1 MWPFLSLT
9 QSLSLCSILALLGAV
24 FLRVLHRAA
33 WRRRGLRLAYVAV
46 FAILLAAHAAWSVG
60 LDWFVVSYWGAIVA
74 SVGLIVT
81 GFGVASLPL
90 AALVRVVFAFA
101 LLRKAPPAP
110 SHAPLMS
117 RRAFV
122 GAATAMV
129 PLGAM
134 GTAAGGFSAAVTPT
148 ALRTIPVTFP
158 KLRQLHPA
166 LEGFSILQLS
176 DLHLGAA
183 RNVRDLERFF
193 EGLTRR
199 PDLIVFTGDIADD
212 LNQLGPAL
220 HLAHQ
225 FRARCG
231 VLASLGNHE
240 YLHDVRRARAIFD
253 ASPVPLLVDTGT
265 TLRVGGASLYVAG
278 ANDPVVIRTNIQP
291 FLEGSIDRALGDAP
305 SDAFRL
311 LLSHRPEGFDPA
323 ARHGVDLTLSG
334 HTHGGQIGFNG
345 KSAFEPLWPDGY
357 LWGAYRRGTSR
368 LYTTSGFGDWFPFR
382 IGCSTEAPLVVLTSE
397 RTSISGARSL

>member
-1 MWPFLSLT
+1 M
-9 QSLSLCSILALLGAV
+9 A
-24 FLRVLHRAA
+24 
-33 WRRRGLRLAYVAV
+33 
-46 FAILLAAHAAWSVG
+46 
-60 LDWFVVSYWGAIVA
+60 
-74 SVGLIVT
+74 
-81 GFGVASLPL
+81 
-90 AALVRVVFAFA
+90 
-101 LLRKAPPAP
+101 
-110 SHAPLMS
+110 
-117 RRAFV
+117 
-122 GAATAMV
+122 
-129 PLGAM
+129 
-134 GTAAGGFSAAVTPT
+134 TAAGGFSAAFLPT
-148 ALRTIPVTFP
+148 ARRSIPVTFP
-158 KLRQLHPA
+158 KLHPA

-176 DLHLGAA
+176 DLHLGAS

-193 EGLTRR
+193 ERLSLPSRR

-212 LNQLGPAL
+212 LHQLGPAL
-220 HLAHQ
+220 QLAHQ

-240 YLHDVRRARAIFD
+240 YLHDIRRARAIFD

-265 TLRVGGASLYVAG
+265 TLRVGDADLYVAG
-278 ANDPVVIRTNIQP
+278 ANDPVVIQTNIQP
-291 FLEGSIDRALGDAP
+291 FLEGTVDRALRDAP

-323 ARHGVDLTLSG
+323 ARHGIDLTLSG

-357 LWGAYRRGTSR
+357 LWGAYRRGASR

-382 IGCSTEAPLVVLTSE
+382 IGCSTEAPLVVLSSE

>member
-9 QSLSLCSILALLGAV
+9 QSLSLCLILALLGAV

-33 WRRRGLRLAYVAV
+33 WRRRGLRLAYAAAFGV
-46 FAILLAAHAAWSVG
+46 LLIAHAAWSVG
-60 LDWFVVSYWGAIVA
+60 LAWFVVSYWGAIVA
-74 SVGLIVT
+74 SVGLIVS

-101 LLRKAPPAP
+101 LLRKASPPSRTSP
-110 SHAPLMS
+110 VMS

-122 GAATAMV
+122 GAATALV
-129 PLGAM
+129 PAGAM
-134 GTAAGGFSAAVTPT
+134 GTAVGGFSAAVTSTP
-148 ALRTIPVTFP
+148 LRTIPVTFP
-158 KLRQLHPA
+158 KLHPA

-176 DLHLGAA
+176 DLHLGAS
-183 RNVRDLERFF
+183 RNVRDLQRFF
-193 EGLTRR
+193 ESIPRR

-212 LNQLGPAL
+212 LHQLGPAL
-220 HLAHQ
+220 RMADQ
-225 FRARCG
+225 FGARCG
-231 VLASLGNHE
+231 VLACLGNHE
-240 YLHDVRRARAIFD
+240 YLHDARRARAIFD
-253 ASPVPLLVDTGT
+253 ASPVPLLVDAGT
-265 TLRVGGASLYVAG
+265 TLRVGDAHLYVAG
-278 ANDPVVIRTNIQP
+278 ANDPVVIGANIQP
-291 FLEGSIDRALGDAP
+291 FLESAIDRALRDAP
-305 SDAFRL
+305 SDTFRL

-323 ARHGVDLTLSG
+323 ARHGIDLTLSG

-382 IGCSTEAPLVVLTSE
+382 IGCSTEAPLVVLSSE
-397 RTSISGARSL
+397 SEDPSRTLAGRS